1 MKDQRSYFETADFQ
15 SALPYQFL
23 AGAVGLCLVFI
34 EVGMAQMPVF
44 YGASPLL
51 SWIFVYYIR
60 LYHVSLLPVGTVF
73 LIGLI
78 GDLLLSDVLGGRA
91 TAMILAI
98 YVTDARRARLE
109 QYDFGSLWFDFV
121 IFTAGILIF
130 QLFFFSIINLAIPS
144 LSAILFQLGVTII
157 LFPISFFLITL
168 SHRLLQ
174 RLGLAS

>member
-1 MKDQRSYFETADFQ
+1 
-15 SALPYQFL
+15 
-23 AGAVGLCLVFI
+23 
-34 EVGMAQMPVF
+34 AQMPVF

-121 IFTAGILIF
+121 
-130 QLFFFSIINLAIPS
+130 
-144 LSAILFQLGVTII
+144 
-157 LFPISFFLITL
+157 LITCLQLMLTSRAQPFDLL
-168 SHRLLQ
+168 SGTAFGHC
-174 RLGLAS
+174 G